1 MRRLVVNAVL
11 STDMTQHFKLV
22 EAFTKQ
28 QAVQPELAQWDDVD
42 LILQMVLH
50 AADLS
55 NPCRQLQHSIHWG
68 ELICCEFLEQV
79 RSWGKRQPSHTWHC
93 FVNLWAGLQ
102 CSMFRTVSYQQ
113 HPCGACLQHSTHLE
127 AHLLQ
132 VPLAGRAAAW
142 GLSAVVVSDVWV
154 YALFSGW

>member
-28 QAVQPELAQWDDVD
+28 QAAQPELAQWDDVD

-79 RSWGKRQPSHTWHC
+79 RACGGRQPSNIRC
-93 FVNLWAGLQ
+93 
-102 CSMFRTVSYQQ
+102 
-113 HPCGACLQHSTHLE
+113 CLI
-127 AHLLQ
+127 
-132 VPLAGRAAAW
+132 G
-142 GLSAVVVSDVWV
+142 
-154 YALFSGW
+154 

>member
-1 MRRLVVNAVL
+1 
-11 STDMTQHFKLV
+11 MTQHFKLV

-28 QAVQPELAQWDDVD
+28 QAAQPELAQWDDVD

-79 RSWGKRQPSHTWHC
+79 RGWGEQQPANNRCCS
-93 FVNLWAGLQ
+93 VNQWAGFSLQ
-102 CSMFRTVSYQQ
+102 FQGCSK
-113 HPCGACLQHSTHLE
+113 
-127 AHLLQ
+127 
-132 VPLAGRAAAW
+132 
-142 GLSAVVVSDVWV
+142 
-154 YALFSGW
+154 